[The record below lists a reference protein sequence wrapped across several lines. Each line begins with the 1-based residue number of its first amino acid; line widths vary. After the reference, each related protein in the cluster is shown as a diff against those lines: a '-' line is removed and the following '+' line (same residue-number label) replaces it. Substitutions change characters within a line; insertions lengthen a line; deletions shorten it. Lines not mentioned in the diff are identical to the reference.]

1 MQTTFPSPKCFQLSF
16 RSSVEDPVRRPAQI
30 WRWVIFTRK
39 CIHTCNLCIQ
49 SQTLIIRQRMFKQFL
64 SFFFLLFVQNLHH
77 PLNHCNNTDQ
87 LSTCPVQRHG
97 LSPGCGIYKAGQWGL
112 GWGHQDRWVNLWVG
126 KLLSIMTNLMQ
137 CNVNLVNLLTYL
149 PTKDG
154 RRRSTTRR
162 PGTLWRAAKTRRDGK
177 FIGAVGD
184 TPMMAA
190 WYQDRESY

>member
-1 MQTTFPSPKCFQLSF
+1 MQTTFQSYKCFQLSF

-87 LSTCPVQRHG
+87 LFTCPVQRHG

-126 KLLSIMTNLMQ
+126 KLLSILTNLMQ
-137 CNVNLVNLLTYL
+137 CNVNHVNLLILTDKRWKEEKHDKKTGDIVESCKNEKGRKVYRCGRWYSY
-149 PTKDG
+149 DG
-154 RRRSTTRR
+154 SMISR
-162 PGTLWRAAKTRRDGK
+162 
-177 FIGAVGD
+177 
-184 TPMMAA
+184 
-190 WYQDRESY
+190 